1 MNDNN
6 NSNPIARL
14 VKAVTKVEP
23 NELRAT
29 VLSFLFAF
37 SIMAAYFI
45 LRPVRDALSSDWS
58 DEQLSWLWTSTFF
71 FSAIA
76 VSLYGA
82 VISHVRLKVIV
93 PGVYIFFSLTLV
105 GFYVGGS
112 MLGENDLLN
121 RAYYVW
127 ASVLGL
133 FHLSVFW
140 TFMSG
145 LYNKE
150 QAKRLFSII
159 ALGATAGA
167 IAGPAF
173 VAALAGK
180 VGSLNML
187 LVSAVLLLVPIPLIG
202 QLDRLRGTAL
212 GNADVQAE
220 LARDNKLG
228 VNPIAGFTR
237 FVSKPY
243 LLWIGA
249 FILLYVMMNTFLY
262 YELRKVMGDLDRET
276 RAQIWASIDLS
287 VNVLAAVT
295 ALFATGRLTTRFG
308 MPTTLAVVPIIMALG
323 WAVVAFNP
331 VMLTVVLV
339 QVVRRAGNYAITR
352 PGREMLFTLVDDET
366 RFKAKP
372 VIDTVVYRGGDVA
385 TAWFYTTIVKVFGLG
400 LAGVA
405 GVGAIFA
412 LVWAA
417 VGAYLGRRFDAESA
431 AQHHAQEP
439 APDAARA
446 E

>member
-1 MNDNN
+1 MNDNGKS
-6 NSNPIARL
+6 NSIARFFRS
-14 VKAVTKVEP
+14 ATKIEP

-71 FSAIA
+71 FSALA

-82 VISHVRLKVIV
+82 VISHVRLRVIV
-93 PGVYIFFSLTLV
+93 PGVYIFFSMTLV

-112 MLGENDLLN
+112 TLGENDLLN

-167 IAGPAF
+167 IVGPAF
-173 VAALAGK
+173 VAVLAGK
-180 VGSLNML
+180 IGSLNML

-212 GNADVQAE
+212 GNADVQAD
-220 LARDNKLG
+220 LARDSKLG
-228 VNPIAGFTR
+228 VNPFSGFSR
-237 FVSKPY
+237 FVSNPY

-249 FILLYVMMNTFLY
+249 FIFLYVMMNTFLY

-287 VNVLAAVT
+287 VNLLAAVT

-308 MPTTLAVVPIIMALG
+308 MPTTLAVVPIIMAIG

-331 VMLTVVLV
+331 VMLSIVLV

-352 PGREMLFTLVDDET
+352 PGREMLFTMVDDET

-405 GVGAIFA
+405 GVGAMFA
-412 LVWAA
+412 LLWAA
-417 VGAYLGRRFDAESA
+417 VGAYLGRRFDSESTAHRVKEA
-431 AQHHAQEP
+431 AGG
-439 APDAARA
+439 AARV

>member
-1 MNDNN
+1 MNDNDD
-6 NSNPIARL
+6 SNPIVRL
-14 VKAVTKVEP
+14 VKTATKIEP

-71 FSAIA
+71 FSALA

-93 PGVYIFFSLTLV
+93 PGVYIFFCLSLV
-105 GFYVGGS
+105 GFYIGGS
-112 MLGENDLLN
+112 TLGENDLLN

-145 LYNKE
+145 LYNRE

-159 ALGATAGA
+159 GLGATAGA
-167 IAGPAF
+167 IVGPAF
-173 VAALAGK
+173 VAAFASK
-180 VGSLNML
+180 VGSLNIL
-187 LVSAVLLLVPIPLIG
+187 LVSAGLLLVPIPLIG
-202 QLDRLRGTAL
+202 QLDRLRGIDL

-220 LARDNKLG
+220 LTRDSKLG
-228 VNPIAGFTR
+228 VNPFSGFAR

-276 RAQIWASIDLS
+276 RAQIWASIDLA
-287 VNVLAAVT
+287 VNVLA
-295 ALFATGRLTTRFG
+295 
-308 MPTTLAVVPIIMALG
+308 G

-331 VMLTVVLV
+331 VMLSVVLV
-339 QVVRRAGNYAITR
+339 QVVRKAGNYSITR

-385 TAWFYTTIVKVFGLG
+385 TAWFYTIIVKVFGLG

-405 GVGAIFA
+405 GVGALFA
-412 LVWAA
+412 LLWAM
-417 VGAYLGRRFDAESA
+417 VGAYLGRRFDKESA
-431 AQHHAQEP
+431 SHPNVQEP
-439 APDAARA
+439 ARDSAGAK
-446 E
+446 